1 MAHQIINTKV
11 YEINKQDINTIY
23 IAELIL
29 YDSPWINIKSN
40 MTSKYGCNDYR
51 FGDKS
56 WYNSPRLVLSF
67 HIWIIIKTV

>member
-29 YDSPWINIKSN
+29 YDSPWINIKLN
-40 MTSKYGCNDYR
+40 MTSKYRCNDYR
-51 FGDKS
+51 FDDKS
-56 WYNSPRLVLSF
+56 WYNSPRLVLSVSYWNN
-67 HIWIIIKTV
+67 H